1 MGASNRWG
9 VWLALSGVVVAGCDS
24 TAPEEARPQPVATPD
39 VGETVAPKLP
49 PALVPP
55 PALDLAAPSDGSI
68 QTAILAGGCF
78 WGVEAIFEHVKGV
91 VDVVSGYSGGT
102 AETAIY
108 DLVVFGMTSHAEV
121 VQVRY
126 DPSEISYGQ
135 ILRVYFSVAHDP
147 TQIDRQGPDVGTA
160 YRSNIFFSDD
170 SQGDVAR
177 AYVAQ
182 LAGSFSRPIATRIDP
197 LEAFYLAEDTHQDF
211 LVKNPSDPYIVKYDL
226 PLLVEL
232 QRLFPDLYRS

>member
-1 MGASNRWG
+1 MGASSKWG
-9 VWLALSGVVVAGCDS
+9 VWLALAGVFVVGCDS
-24 TAPEEARPQPVATPD
+24 TAPAEARPQPSPPSGLVPP
-39 VGETVAPKLP
+39 PKSP

-55 PALDLAAPSDGSI
+55 PALDLSVPSDGAL
-68 QTAILAGGCF
+68 QTAILAAGCF
-78 WGVEAIFEHVKGV
+78 WGVEAVFEHVKGV

-108 DLVVFGMTSHAEV
+108 ELVVFGLTSHAEV
-121 VQVRY
+121 VQVRF
-126 DPSEISYGQ
+126 DPTQISYGQ

-147 TQIDRQGPDVGTA
+147 TQVDRQGPDVGRE
-160 YRSNIFFSDD
+160 YRSNIFFGDEA
-170 SQGDVAR
+170 QGNVAR

-182 LAGSFSRPIATRIDP
+182 LAGAFSRPIATRIDP
-197 LEAFYLAEDTHQDF
+197 LEAFYPAEDNHQDF

-226 PLLVEL
+226 PLLAEL